1 MRAGIVYWPEL
12 STAAIFLRTRALS
25 SCFGH
30 NHGGDGTNLRAGRSS
45 AVSKPRWQPC
55 PFSYCTMA
63 HLHQSPEP
71 TTFLPH
77 YLRIFVNNKAVF
89 LNRIC
94 SLYINLQSYYRILGS
109 TPNGFKDIA
118 CLNWLHS
125 TVTIFIWS
133 SVSVFSETV
142 LTERL

>member
-1 MRAGIVYWPEL
+1 VKTPAGLRRWRHVWL
-12 STAAIFLRTRALS
+12 SLPDVIRSLLRTNPDGGGVN
-25 SCFGH
+25 FG
-30 NHGGDGTNLRAGRSS
+30 AKRSP
-45 AVSKPRWQPC
+45 AVSKPRWQPY

-77 YLRIFVNNKAVF
+77 YLWIFVDNKAVF

-94 SLYINLQSYYRILGS
+94 SLYINLQSCYRILGS

-133 SVSVFSETV
+133 SVSVF
-142 LTERL
+142 LKQF

>member
-1 MRAGIVYWPEL
+1 VSNSGWARAVAPRMGCPAPTL
-12 STAAIFLRTRALS
+12 SIPDCARTRAAINVGELS
-25 SCFGH
+25 W
-30 NHGGDGTNLRAGRSS
+30 RSDLL
-45 AVSKPRWQPC
+45 
-55 PFSYCTMA
+55 SYCSIA
-63 HLHQSPEP
+63 FVLQSPEP
-71 TTFLPH
+71 TIFLPH
-77 YLRIFVNNKAVF
+77 YLRIFVDNKAVF

-94 SLYINLQSYYRILGS
+94 SLYFNLQSCYRILGS

-133 SVSVFSETV
+133 SVSVFFETV